1 VKKHPAVEALRQ
13 ASLGLLFPSESEA
26 PLEPFLWGPAAG
38 PPTADRVRLLA
49 RAGEDEAVEE
59 TTLDALLHTVPSE
72 DRPKFDKLAA
82 VIRQEL
88 SGVKV
93 YKVGDEPEKQVYV
106 VGTTKDGQLAGLKTS
121 VVET

>member
-1 VKKHPAVEALRQ
+1 VKKHPAVEALRH
-13 ASLGLLFPSESEA
+13 ASKGLLFPSESDA
-26 PLEPFLWGPAAG
+26 PLEPFLWGQPTG
-38 PPTADRVRLLA
+38 PLTPDRVRQLA
-49 RAGEDEAVEE
+49 TAEEDEAVEE

-72 DRPKFDKLAA
+72 GRPQFDKLAA
-82 VIRQEL
+82 VIREEL

-106 VGTTKDGQLAGLKTS
+106 VGLTKDSQLAGLKTS